1 MSFIVIHILKE
12 IELFKNMAKLNLNI
26 FQFISFD
33 REVLLDDVETA
44 LLALLMF
51 FNTFK
56 VLYLFKFNSHVRQ
69 LSHVL
74 KTSTLELI
82 NCSLGFFVF
91 MLAFTHF
98 GFLQFGR
105 ELLDYSTP
113 ISSLQSL
120 LIQAVVNERVQQL
133 HHSHTIIGPLFFI
146 TFNIGLHF
154 LWINLFIA
162 ILIYDYRTAKQVT
175 KGRYTL
181 GRFMMNKLREVLNC
195 LGDNPETPQTTGRT
209 RQTGKT
215 GKTRNNGMAGKKGK
229 KGVTWKLEDIKQ
241 DMSREDYSK
250 VVPAQVEQLGK
261 LLTQATKKLNNLYVD
276 DFSTD
281 VDLVD
286 LWLDL
291 RARRRNATEKRAGTH
306 SEKVSW
312 EIKDG
317 SLASVPAYGVK
328 LKKDGRTI

>member
-1 MSFIVIHILKE
+1 LAELGYNKSTASKVVIELSLLNWFDSYTSAVVVEFTVFNSRVSLFSSVWIPVEFSPSGHVVSSRVICTMHVYINGAGYGAVLLVCQVLLVLFIFYFVFKETKEMIQNPKHYFSQFLNYIELAQIVSAVSFIVIHILKE
-12 IELFKNMAKLNLNI
+12 IELFKNTAKLQVNI

-33 REVLLDDVETA
+33 REVLLDDVETT

-56 VLYLFKFNSHVRQ
+56 VFYLFKFSSHVRQ
-69 LSHVL
+69 LSHVI

-98 GFLQFGR
+98 DF
-105 ELLDYSTP
+105 
-113 ISSLQSL
+113 SSLVGSCWS
-120 LIQAVVNERVQQL
+120 IQHPCQQQQL

-181 GRFMMNKLREVLNC
+181 G
-195 LGDNPETPQTTGRT
+195 
-209 RQTGKT
+209 
-215 GKTRNNGMAGKKGK
+215 
-229 KGVTWKLEDIKQ
+229 
-241 DMSREDYSK
+241 
-250 VVPAQVEQLGK
+250 
-261 LLTQATKKLNNLYVD
+261 
-276 DFSTD
+276 
-281 VDLVD
+281 
-286 LWLDL
+286 
-291 RARRRNATEKRAGTH
+291 
-306 SEKVSW
+306 
-312 EIKDG
+312 
-317 SLASVPAYGVK
+317 
-328 LKKDGRTI
+328 